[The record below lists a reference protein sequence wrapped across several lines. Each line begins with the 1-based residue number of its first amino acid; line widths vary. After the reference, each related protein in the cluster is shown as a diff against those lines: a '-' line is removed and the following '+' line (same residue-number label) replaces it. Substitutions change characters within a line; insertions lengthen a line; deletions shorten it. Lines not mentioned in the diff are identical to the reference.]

1 MRDKPS
7 QESSMSVLTR
17 RAMSFAAAV
26 LGAAV
31 LTAGAMIASVAEGSS
46 PAGVV
51 HHQSWALE
59 ITDR

>member
-1 MRDKPS
+1 
-7 QESSMSVLTR
+7 MSGLSR

-46 PAGVV
+46 PAGAL
-51 HHQSWALE
+51 HHQGWSFE
-59 ITDR
+59 ITAR